1 MVEEGGSPSPAEGAL
16 FLLPRFPP
24 PALQPLSPSFTP
36 AATSTRAG
44 PLPPFHLTPPPPTS
58 CRPLYYFLLPSYWT
72 PLPPS
77 PPAGP
82 STTSCCP
89 PTGSPASA
97 PATPSRASTRAHGR
111 TCRSW
116 WTTTSRRKSPRS
128 GRCSTTAQVGGRGG
142 AAGDM
147 GGRGCMG
154 MGRGLEAEE
163 WSANVMV

>member
-58 CRPLYYFLLPSYWT
+58 CRPLYYFLLPSYWI
-72 PLPPS
+72 PS
-77 PPAGP
+77 LGSGHALKSIHEGP
-82 STTSCCP
+82 RQDVSELVDDDVAEEESKVRALLNHR
-89 PTGSPASA
+89 TG
-97 PATPSRASTRAHGR
+97 
-111 TCRSW
+111 
-116 WTTTSRRKSPRS
+116 K
-128 GRCSTTAQVGGRGG
+128 GRGG